1 MDDAQLRTVWQQR
14 QFYHR
19 VSPISQPLT
28 SLMKYTLAKR
38 VRQLS
43 RLSEVWDDV
52 VPREIAE
59 HTALE
64 SFNRGVLSVLVDSA
78 SHRFQLQTL
87 LDGGLTGEIRARFSG
102 ALNKI
107 KLVMGQFYAIDL
119 TGSQR
124 YEF

>member
-14 QFYHR
+14 QFSHR
-19 VSPISQPLT
+19 TSHISQSVT
-28 SLMKYTLAKR
+28 YLMKYTLAKR

-43 RLSEVWDDV
+43 KLGEVWDEV
-52 VPREIAE
+52 VPQELSE

-78 SHRFQLQTL
+78 SHRFQLQTM
-87 LDGGLTGEIRARFSG
+87 LDGGLTGEIRSRFSG

-119 TGSQR
+119 NGSQR

>member
-14 QFYHR
+14 QFNPRASH
-19 VSPISQPLT
+19 ISQPLA

-43 RLSEVWDDV
+43 KLSEVWDDV
-52 VPREIAE
+52 VPQEIAE

-87 LDGGLTGEIRARFSG
+87 LDGGLTGEIRFRFSG

-107 KLVMGQFYAIDL
+107 KLKLGQFYAIDL
-119 TGSQR
+119 TGSPR